1 MKADQFFTSEEK
13 ERIKATT
20 HSVESRT
27 DGEIAVM
34 VVDQSDRYPDAEIL
48 GGIIFGGLLSLVV
61 SDLFFHD
68 SLFFYIPLSF
78 ILFFP
83 FRWIGATFPWL
94 KLVFIGPHRKKE
106 AVRRRAVQAFYEKG
120 LYKTRFHTGV
130 LIFLSLLEHKVWILA
145 DEGIYEKMTQETLN
159 RFSQEVSLGVKEGR
173 ACESLCQAIEGIGRL
188 LAEHFPITPGYIDE
202 LPDEVMTE

>member
-1 MKADQFFTSEEK
+1 MKADHFFTPEEK
-13 ERIKATT
+13 ERIKTTT

-61 SDLFFHD
+61 SDIFFND
-68 SLFFYIPLSF
+68 SLFYFIPFSF

-83 FRWIGATFPWL
+83 FRWIGATLPWL
-94 KLVFIGPHRKKE
+94 KLLFIGPHRKQE

-120 LYKTRFHTGV
+120 LYKTRYHTGV

-145 DEGIYEKMTQETLN
+145 DTGIYEKMTQETLN
-159 RFSQEVSLGVKEGR
+159 RFSQEVSSGVKEGR
-173 ACESLCQAIEGIGRL
+173 ACQSLCQAIEGIGQL
-188 LAEHFPITPGYIDE
+188 LAQHFPITPGYIDE
-202 LPDEVMTE
+202 LTDEVMTE

>member
-1 MKADQFFTSEEK
+1 MKAAQFFTPEEK
-13 ERIKATT
+13 ERIKTTT

-34 VVDQSDRYPDAEIL
+34 VVDQSDRYPDAEI
-48 GGIIFGGLLSLVV
+48 FGGVVFGSLLSLVV
-61 SDLFFHD
+61 SDLFFDD
-68 SLFFYIPLSF
+68 SLFYYIPLSF
-78 ILFFP
+78 FLFFP
-83 FRWIGATFPWL
+83 FRWIGATLPRL
-94 KLVFIGPHRKKE
+94 KLLFIGPQRKEE

-130 LIFLSLLEHKVWILA
+130 LIFLSLLERKVWVLA
-145 DEGIYEKMTQETLN
+145 DVGIYEKMTQETLN

-173 ACESLCQAIEGIGRL
+173 ACESLCQAIEGIGQL
-188 LAEHFPITPGYIDE
+188 LAQHFPITPGYIDE

>member
-1 MKADQFFTSEEK
+1 MKAAQFFTQEEK

-61 SDLFFHD
+61 SDIFFND
-68 SLFFYIPLSF
+68 SLFYYIPLSF
-78 ILFFP
+78 FLFFP
-83 FRWIGATFPWL
+83 FRWIGATLPRL
-94 KLVFIGPHRKKE
+94 KLVFIGPHRKEE

-130 LIFLSLLEHKVWILA
+130 LIFLSLLEHKVWVLA
-145 DEGIYEKMTQETLN
+145 DAGIYEKMTRETLN

-188 LAEHFPITPGYIDE
+188 LVEHFPSTPGDTDE
-202 LPDEVMTE
+202 LPDGVMTE